1 MSLINEALRK
11 AQRDRTPSQMYGAT
25 EQPANFA
32 PGYAPQTNKR
42 GLLIGL
48 IIGIAVLIGLVA
60 GLTITVLKK
69 EPTPTQQYA
78 QPPSPQPTAQAA
90 RTQPASLPEPTTA
103 TQPIQPLTARATATT
118 TATTPATE
126 SDSAH
131 LLEQLQLARAA
142 AETKAEAAK
151 KAAAE
156 QPAKTTATVP
166 PNQSIINWLT
176 QARIT
181 GVRLSDSGNK
191 VILNNKP
198 YAVGETVHFGL
209 GLKVLIIQQARIL
222 FIDANGK
229 KYMKRL

>member
-25 EQPANFA
+25 EQPANVA

-60 GLTITVLKK
+60 GLSIAVFKQ
-69 EPTPTQQYA
+69 TPAT
-78 QPPSPQPTAQAA
+78 PPQGTLTAPPQPTTQAV
-90 RTQPASLPEPTTA
+90 RTQPATLPEPTAA

-118 TATTPATE
+118 TAATPATE

-166 PNQSIINWLT
+166 PNQNIINWLT

-191 VILNNKP
+191 VILNNKA

>member
-25 EQPANFA
+25 EQPANYA
-32 PGYAPQTNKR
+32 PSYTPQTNKR

-60 GLTITVLKK
+60 GLTITLLKK
-69 EPTPTQQYA
+69 EPAPTQQY
-78 QPPSPQPTAQAA
+78 
-90 RTQPASLPEPTTA
+90 TQPASPPPTAQPGRTLPEPTAA

-118 TATTPATE
+118 TASTPANE
-126 SDSAH
+126 SDSANI
-131 LLEQLQLARAA
+131 LEQLQLARAA

-166 PNQSIINWLT
+166 PNQNIINWLS
-176 QARIT
+176 QARIS

-191 VILNNKP
+191 VILNNKA

-209 GLKVLIIQQARIL
+209 GLKVLIIQQARVL